1 MTNIFV
7 GNLSFGLTEDSVRFL
22 FEQHGS
28 IERVNIV
35 KDREGRSKG
44 FGFVEMT
51 SADEAQR
58 AISALHGKEIQGRP
72 LAVNKALRRKPHG
85 FGDGAFRLNNGK
97 RRTAR
102 W

>member
-7 GNLSFGLTEDSVRFL
+7 GNLSFGLTEDAVRFL

-28 IERVNIV
+28 IERVNII
-35 KDREGRSKG
+35 KDRQGRSKG

-58 AISALHGKEIQGRP
+58 AIATLHGKEIQGRP
-72 LAVNKALRRKPHG
+72 LTVNDARPREQRG
-85 FGDGAFRLNNGK
+85 FGDGAFRLNNSK
-97 RRTAR
+97 RRAAR